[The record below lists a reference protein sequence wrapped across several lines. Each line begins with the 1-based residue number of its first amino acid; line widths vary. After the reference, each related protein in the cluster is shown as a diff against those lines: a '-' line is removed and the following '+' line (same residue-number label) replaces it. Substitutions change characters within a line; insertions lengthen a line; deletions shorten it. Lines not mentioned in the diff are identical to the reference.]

1 MPAVSGVDRATRM
14 PVTVVARLAGRAG
27 SEPRRH
33 GFVTRFTWWLRRAAH
48 TVESMES
55 TVVCE
60 VVIPCRDEA
69 AALPL
74 VLAAVPDGF
83 HPIVV
88 DNGST
93 DGTAGVARQLGA
105 TVVSEPRPG
114 YGAAVHAGVLAS
126 SSEYV
131 AVVDG
136 DDSMDLGELPTLLA
150 AVSDEGV
157 TMAVGRRRPV
167 GRGAWPWH
175 ARAGTTLLAAWLRRS
190 SGFGVHDL
198 APMRVCRRDDLLAL
212 EIQDR
217 RFGYPLELMVRAAR
231 AGWSVRELDID
242 YRPRAAGTRSKVSGS
257 LRGTSQAAR
266 DFMTVLAETR

>member
-1 MPAVSGVDRATRM
+1 MGCD
-14 PVTVVARLAGRAG
+14 
-27 SEPRRH
+27 
-33 GFVTRFTWWLRRAAH
+33 
-48 TVESMES
+48 
-55 TVVCE
+55 

-83 HPIVV
+83 APIVV

-93 DGTAGVARQLGA
+93 DGTADVARQLGA
-105 TVVSEPRPG
+105 TVVDEPRPG
-114 YGAAVHAGVLAS
+114 YGAAVHAGVLAA

-136 DDSMDLGELPTLLA
+136 DDSMDLGELPKLLT
-150 AVSDEGV
+150 AVVDEGV

-167 GRGAWPWH
+167 AHGVWPWH
-175 ARAGTTLLAAWLRRS
+175 ARVGSTLLATWIRRS

-198 APMRVCRRDDLLAL
+198 APMRICRREELLAL
-212 EIQDR
+212 DVRDR
-217 RFGYPLELMVRAAR
+217 RFGYPLELMVKAAR
-231 AGWSVRELDID
+231 AGWSVREIDIS

-266 DFMTVLAETR
+266 DFMAVLAETR